1 MTLASLLG
9 SAASA
14 SRVSQQEWE
23 SAVTA
28 VLADAFASHFET
40 NEFFRAQ
47 CDAIGLTPDNLGGS
61 RADLAKIPL
70 LPVKMFKQPD
80 AHVLLSVPLTDIEL
94 EIRSTG
100 TGGVPSVA
108 RRDSAT
114 VTRTAL
120 AILGQYRDFF
130 NVSKGAGLFLCPSTA
145 ETPEMGMVKVFN
157 LLNGLFDDHTYL
169 VRDYAFDPEEAVD
182 YLQKWDG
189 TMTRYIIGPPFLVNR
204 LLRFLE
210 LEDVRLKLDP
220 ESLVIT
226 LGGWKRY
233 TGESMSRDEFNDK
246 IETYLGLDLGQIRD
260 MYGLIETNMLAIEC
274 EHHRKHVPPWCYVTI
289 RDVTDPYVELPAG
302 KTGTIGILDGLSGG
316 SPGFI
321 LTEDIGE
328 VDESPCACGRSG
340 QTVTFHRRAQGAE
353 LGCCA
358 VSIEKFIESQEIAAE
373 CAVPGADLP
382 RVDALRAET
391 SR

>member
-1 MTLASLLG
+1 MKLASLVG
-9 SAASA
+9 SADTSA
-14 SRVSQQEWE
+14 RAPQQEWE
-23 SAVTA
+23 TA
-28 VLADAFASHFET
+28 ISTVIGETFAAHHRT
-40 NEFFRAQ
+40 NAFFRAQ
-47 CDAIGLTPDNLGGS
+47 CDAISLGPEHVGAD
-61 RADLAKIPL
+61 RASLAQIPL
-70 LPVKMFKQPD
+70 LPVSMFKQAD

-108 RRDSAT
+108 RRDGVT
-114 VTRTAL
+114 VTRAAQAL
-120 AILGQYRDFF
+120 LGQYRDLFGIS
-130 NVSKGAGLFLCPSTA
+130 NGAGLFLCPSTA

-169 VRDYAFDPEEAVD
+169 VRDYAFDPEEAVS
-182 YLQKWDG
+182 YLQRWEG
-189 TMTRYIIGPPFLVNR
+189 AMTRYVIGPPFLVNR

-210 LEDVRLKLDP
+210 MDDVQLELDP

-233 TGESMSRDEFNDK
+233 TGEAMNREDFDAK
-246 IETYLGLDLGQIRD
+246 VETYLGVSRPQIRD

-289 RDVTDPYVELPAG
+289 RDVTDPLREVEPG
-302 KTGTIGILDGLSGG
+302 RTGSIGILDALSN
-316 SPGFI
+316 SYPAFV

-328 VDESPCACGRSG
+328 IDESPCPCGRTG
-340 QTVTFHRRAQGAE
+340 QTVQFRRRAQGAE

-358 VSIEKFIESQEIAAE
+358 VSIEKFIESQEIVAD
-373 CAVPGADLP
+373 CTVPAPNTAG
-382 RVDALRAET
+382 
-391 SR
+391 